1 MTGDEALAKLL
12 AIKARQDNPNR
23 HRGWEDDHVE
33 ADQVLTDLL
42 HALGLK
48 ELVETFESIRKWYS

>member
-23 HRGWEDDHVE
+23 HSGWEDDHVE

-42 HALGLK
+42 QALGLK

>member
-23 HRGWEDDHVE
+23 HRDWEDDHVE

-42 HALGLK
+42 QALGLK
-48 ELVETFESIRKWYS
+48 ELVKAYESINKGYS